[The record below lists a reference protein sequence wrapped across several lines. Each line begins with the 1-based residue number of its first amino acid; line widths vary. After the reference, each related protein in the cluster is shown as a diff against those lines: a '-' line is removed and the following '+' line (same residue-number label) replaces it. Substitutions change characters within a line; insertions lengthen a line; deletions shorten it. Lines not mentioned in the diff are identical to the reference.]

1 MKMYRVHVVVD
12 TLIHYAMDS
21 LLLSNLSL
29 TLLPQFD
36 GDTNSCNTATAVRCC
51 YCNKQRHR
59 VLSHWSRMISNKGS
73 GRVIVTRGSLSLSH
87 THTYGG
93 GPEWERESEQGLIP
107 AAGTCACVCV
117 SKHLGRLPLHRPTGT
132 SGSDSNNGSN
142 AGGVGMGG
150 GGAIRNARLVP
161 ASLSP
166 LVRDTHNLRHRHRQD
181 LSTAPPHYPVFLNP
195 VGIILQTGHF
205 STRTLILSV
214 CVLNQKIHE
223 GVLLYLQKCILF
235 C

>member
-1 MKMYRVHVVVD
+1 MLLQQATSSGPEPLVSDDIEQRIWTSHR
-12 TLIHYAMDS
+12 HAM
-21 LLLSNLSL
+21 
-29 TLLPQFD
+29 
-36 GDTNSCNTATAVRCC
+36 
-51 YCNKQRHR
+51 
-59 VLSHWSRMISNKGS
+59 
-73 GRVIVTRGSLSLSH
+73 LSLSH
-87 THTYGG
+87 THT
-93 GPEWERESEQGLIP
+93 RSRTVVDRSEQGLIP

-142 AGGVGMGG
+142 AGGGGMG

-166 LVRDTHNLRHRHRQD
+166 LVRDTHNLRHRRRQD
-181 LSTAPPHYPVFLNP
+181 LSTAPSHYPVFLNP
-195 VGIILQTGHF
+195 VGVILQTGHF

-214 CVLNQKIHE
+214 CVLTQKIHE

-235 C
+235 FKYNHLYTHHTCLCLR